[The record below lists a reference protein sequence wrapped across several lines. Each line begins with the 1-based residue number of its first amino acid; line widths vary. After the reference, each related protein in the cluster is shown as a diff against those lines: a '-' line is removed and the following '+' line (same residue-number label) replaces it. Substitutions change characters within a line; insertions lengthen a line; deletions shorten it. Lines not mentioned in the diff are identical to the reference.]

1 MARGRIIVL
10 GSAAGGGFPQW
21 NCRCEVCALFWQGD
35 PRVSAR
41 TQSSIAVTAN
51 GDRWVLLNCSPDVR
65 TQIMQTR
72 ALHPSKTRRSSP
84 IEGVFL
90 TNGDIDHVA
99 GLLSLRENQ
108 PFVIYGTE
116 SVLAEI
122 ARNRMFEVV
131 EKSVVPR
138 KSITLDRPVAMAD
151 GLVIEPFAVPGKIP
165 LYLESGEVEIG
176 SESGSTIGLKVSN
189 KAAQFYYI
197 PGCAEIN
204 AALRARLK
212 DAPLI
217 LFDGTLWQDDEM
229 VHHKIG
235 SKTGRRMG
243 HVSMSGPDGSIARL
257 GDLGI
262 GRKVFTHINNSNP
275 VLIDGSSERRE
286 AKAAGWEIAYD
297 GMEIEL

>member
-1 MARGRIIVL
+1 
-10 GSAAGGGFPQW
+10 
-21 NCRCEVCALFWQGD
+21 
-35 PRVSAR
+35 
-41 TQSSIAVTAN
+41 
-51 GDRWVLLNCSPDVR
+51 
-65 TQIMQTR
+65 MQTR
-72 ALHPSKTRRSSP
+72 ALHPTQARRGSP

-122 ARNRMFEVV
+122 ARNQVFAVV
-131 EKSVVPR
+131 DESVVPR
-138 KSITLDRPVAMAD
+138 RRVVLDTPVALAD
-151 GLVIEPFAVPGKIP
+151 GLMVQPFAVPGKVP
-165 LYLESGEVEIG
+165 LYLESDEVETG
-176 SESGSTIGLKVSN
+176 EETDATIGLKISTDET
-189 KAAQFYYI
+189 QFYYI

-204 AALRARLK
+204 PALRACLK
-212 DAPLI
+212 DAPLV

-229 VHHKIG
+229 IRQGIG

-243 HVSMSGPDGSIARL
+243 HVSMSGPEGSIARL

-262 GRKVFTHINNSNP
+262 GRKVFVHINNSNP
-275 VLIDGSSERRE
+275 ALVDGTPERCQAE
-286 AKAAGWEIAYD
+286 AAGWEIAHD